1 MSERLG
7 HFLTWCSTKFYTWGF
22 KRLAYW
28 MIKKAYLKTGVSE
41 IYRVTSEMALTELY
55 RNDEITIAQNRDTIL
70 TEYAE
75 YLFTENTTHDQLSPQ
90 TLAFESKFNEILPK
104 TYPAAMMYFEAHK
117 AAKREETSV
126 ALLKEIKQ
134 MIAAQSAQDQ
144 TVLRFMKHDID
155 LFKEFDNR
163 FPESKIKYSFLKVST
178 AAKFTDY
185 DLTVWSEIEYWLT
198 QTSNAFIDK
207 EVQQRG
213 QELLKAFN
221 EFRLFTMV
229 NYFTDNNNWC
239 TEDDSKVSPK
249 EFIRIRE
256 SRIYKWEP
264 DVWDPVI
271 YNQRESIILKGIQK
285 HVPAIENAY
294 KEFRM
299 AVKQKLGV

>member
-1 MSERLG
+1 
-7 HFLTWCSTKFYTWGF
+7 
-22 KRLAYW
+22 
-28 MIKKAYLKTGVSE
+28 MIKKVYLKTGVSE
-41 IYRVTSEMALTELY
+41 LYRVTSEMTLTELY
-55 RNDEITIAQNRDTIL
+55 RNDKIAIAQNRDTVL

-75 YLFTENTTHDQLSPQ
+75 YLFTENRTHDQLAPQ
-90 TLAFESKFNEILPK
+90 TLAFESKLNEILPK

-117 AAKREETSV
+117 AAKREDTSI

-134 MIAAQSAQDQ
+134 MMAAQSVQDQ
-144 TVLRFMKHDID
+144 NILRFMQHDID
-155 LFKEFDNR
+155 LFKEFDKH
-163 FPESKIKYSFLKVST
+163 FPESKINYSLMKVST

-207 EVQQRG
+207 DVQQRG
-213 QELLKAFN
+213 QELLKAFS

-239 TEDDSKVSPK
+239 TEDDSNVSPE

-264 DVWDPVI
+264 DVWDPVT
-271 YNQRESIILKGIQK
+271 YNQREPIILNGLQK
-285 HVPAIENAY
+285 QVPAIENAY
-294 KEFRM
+294 KGFRL

>member
-1 MSERLG
+1 MSEWLSQL
-7 HFLTWCSTKFYTWGF
+7 LTGCSTRLYTWGF
-22 KRLAYW
+22 KRMAYW
-28 MIKKAYLKTGVSE
+28 MIKKAYLKTGISE
-41 IYRVTSEMALTELY
+41 IYRLTSETVLTKLY
-55 RNDEITIAQNRDTIL
+55 QNNEIAIAQNRDTIL

-75 YLFTENTTHDQLSPQ
+75 YLFTENRTHDQLTPP
-90 TLAFESKFNEILPK
+90 TLAFESIFNEILPK
-104 TYPAAMMYFEAHK
+104 TYPAAMMYFEALK
-117 AAKREETSV
+117 AAKRENISV

-134 MIAAQSAQDQ
+134 MIAAQSVQDQ
-144 TVLRFMKHDID
+144 NILRFMQHDID
-155 LFKEFDNR
+155 LFKEFDVK

-178 AAKFTDY
+178 ATKFTDY

-207 EVQQRG
+207 DVQQRG

-239 TEDDSKVSPK
+239 TEDDSKVSP
-249 EFIRIRE
+249 EENIRIRE

-264 DVWDPVI
+264 DGWDPVT
-271 YNQRESIILKGIQK
+271 YNQREPIILKGLKK

-294 KEFRM
+294 KEFRL
-299 AVKQKLGV
+299 AVKKRLGV